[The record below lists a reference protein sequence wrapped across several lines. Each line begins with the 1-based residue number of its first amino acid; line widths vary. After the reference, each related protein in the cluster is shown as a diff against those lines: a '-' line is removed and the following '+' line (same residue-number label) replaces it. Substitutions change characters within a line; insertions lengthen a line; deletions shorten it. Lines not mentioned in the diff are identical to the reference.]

1 MFVWMKTA
9 RSFPQALPVRSRFYS
24 IDKKEFFPGINPCTP
39 LYIESGAT
47 SRCGGILSEADFEQV
62 FLPHLDAAYNLAR
75 WLLRN
80 DQDAED
86 AVQEAYVRAFK
97 AFARFRGGDGKA
109 WFMTILRNVC
119 YTMIKKVRAHETPE
133 PFDEEIHCVAD
144 ESQEALRKK
153 ANTESINCAL
163 GKLPEEFREIIVLHD
178 IEGFAYKEIAVI
190 AGIPIGTVMSRLAR
204 ARGRLREQLV
214 AANEKETAL

>member
-1 MFVWMKTA
+1 M
-9 RSFPQALPVRSRFYS
+9 SQ
-24 IDKKEFFPGINPCTP
+24 
-39 LYIESGAT
+39 
-47 SRCGGILSEADFEQV
+47 ADFEQV

-86 AVQEAYVRAFK
+86 AVQEAYMRAYK

-119 YTMIKKVRAHETPE
+119 YTMIKKTRAHETPE
-133 PFDEEIHCVAD
+133 PFDEEIHGAANGA
-144 ESQEALRKK
+144 QELLRQK
-153 ANTESINCAL
+153 ANAESLQGAL
-163 GKLPEEFREIIVLHD
+163 EKLPEEFREIIVLHD
-178 IEGFAYKEIAVI
+178 LEGFAYKEIAVI

-204 ARGRLREQLV
+204 ARGRLREEVL
-214 AANEKETAL
+214 AAKAKETAL